1 MPAAPTSITGTR
13 TCLVLLVSLL
23 MCACTRHINAPQRIV
38 DTPDTEWTLQENRV
52 YTPADWP
59 EPLHADIY
67 LPQGPGPHPAVLTV
81 HGGGWER
88 RSPEDMEWIAEE
100 LASNGF
106 AVMNVEY
113 RFAPQYRFPAQLHDL
128 QQAMHWLN
136 DNAERLDIDADRLAG
151 FGYSSGAH
159 LVSLLA
165 LVASEG
171 GELDE
176 PYGGPETRL
185 DAVVSGGTPSDLR
198 KFDSGEL
205 VVQFLGDT
213 KQAMPDRYAAASPVT
228 HVTPQAPPF
237 FLFHGGWDSLVPLD
251 HATDFQATLAAD
263 GVATEMMILRWRGHI
278 LTFLTSHQAVDAAIQ
293 FLYRQ
298 LELTEDLKISVVEG
312 EGDD

>member
-1 MPAAPTSITGTR
+1 MPAAPTPGTR
-13 TCLVLLVSLL
+13 TKTCLALLASLL
-23 MCACTRHINAPQRIV
+23 MCACTRHINAPQRMV
-38 DTPDTEWTLQENRV
+38 DTPDTEWTLQENLV

-59 EPLHADIY
+59 EPLHADVY
-67 LPQGPGPHPAVLTV
+67 LPQGQGPHPAVLTV

-106 AVMNVEY
+106 AVMNIEY
-113 RFAPQYRFPAQLHDL
+113 RFAPEYRFPAQLYDL

-136 DNAERLDIDADRLAG
+136 DNAGRLDIDTDRLAG

-171 GELDE
+171 GELDA

-185 DAVVSGGTPSDLR
+185 DAVVAGGTPSDLR
-198 KFDSGEL
+198 KFESGEL

-213 KQAMPDRYAAASPVT
+213 KQAIPGRYTAASPVT
-228 HVTPQAPPF
+228 HITPQAPPF

-251 HATDFQATLAAD
+251 HATDFQAALVAD
-263 GVATEMMILRWRGHI
+263 NVPTELMILRWRGHV
-278 LTFLTSHQAVDAAIQ
+278 LTFLTSQQAVDAAVQ

-298 LELTEDLKISVVEG
+298 LELAEDPAMPVVG
-312 EGDD
+312 AQDDD

>member
-1 MPAAPTSITGTR
+1 MPVATTARAGTKA
-13 TCLVLLVSLL
+13 CFVLLASLL
-23 MCACTRHINAPQRIV
+23 ITACTRHINAPRTTL
-38 DTPDTEWTLQENRV
+38 DTHDTKWTLQENV
-52 YTPADWP
+52 IYTPDDWP

-67 LPQGPGPHPAVLTV
+67 LPQGEGPHPAVLAV

-88 RSPEDMEWIAEE
+88 RSPDDMEWIAEE
-100 LASNGF
+100 LASQGF
-106 AVMNVEY
+106 AVMNIEY
-113 RFAPQYRFPAQLHDL
+113 RFAPEYRFPSQLNDL

-136 DNAERLDIDADRLAG
+136 DNAQRLDIDTDRLAG

-185 DAVVSGGTPSDLR
+185 DAVVAGGTPSDLR
-198 KFDSGEL
+198 KFESGKL
-205 VVQFLGDT
+205 VVQFLGDS
-213 KQAMPDRYAAASPVT
+213 KQAIPERYAAASPVT
-228 HVTPQAPPF
+228 HITPQAPPF

-251 HATDFQATLAAD
+251 QATDFQAALAAD
-263 GVATEMMILRWRGHI
+263 GVPTEMMILRWRGHI
-278 LTFLTSHQAVDAAIQ
+278 LTFLTSQQAVDAAVQ

-298 LELTEDLKISVVEG
+298 LGLAENPSMPVVDDA
-312 EGDD
+312 GDT